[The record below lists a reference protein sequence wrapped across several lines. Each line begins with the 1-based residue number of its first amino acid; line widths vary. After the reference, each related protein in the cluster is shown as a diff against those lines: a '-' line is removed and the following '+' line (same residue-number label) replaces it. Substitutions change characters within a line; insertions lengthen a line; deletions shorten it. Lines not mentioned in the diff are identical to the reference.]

1 MTATGISR
9 RALLGLTGTALA
21 AMAAAGQARASEAP
35 AEAVFANGVTI
46 LSSGPATGYIA
57 GWAKLLTP
65 YLLDGLPHD
74 VPASFDAM
82 GGPDGVTVCNAFGAR
97 MDPDG
102 STMMVTPGAAFLAW
116 LEGDSRVKYDA
127 GQWIPALIGTSRL
140 VLVGTR
146 PLKDIVTRKR
156 AVRLGAMNP
165 IGPELAAMFALD
177 LLGVPVAPVFGQG
190 DTRSLVDA
198 LRRGRIDVA
207 LLSGAKIRDALG
219 EAGAVG
225 AAPLMI
231 LASASSC
238 EGPSTRDS
246 LLPEIPTFLE
256 SAAALNQPVP
266 DDARFGAYDAATIAA
281 SICFAAVLP
290 DLVRPGTVAFWRRGA
305 QLAADNLSVAAVATQ
320 QELTFQTGACA
331 EHLMQRMTNS
341 SAAVVALRA
350 TLLHRF
356 GWHAS

>member
-1 MTATGISR
+1 MTTTGISR
-9 RALLGLTGTALA
+9 RALMGLTGTALA
-21 AMAAAGQARASEAP
+21 TAAGVPAMAAEAP
-35 AEAVFANGVTI
+35 AEAVFANGVSV

-65 YLLDGLPHD
+65 YLVHGLPHD
-74 VPASFDAM
+74 VTASFEAM

-127 GQWIPALIGTSRL
+127 GQLIPALIGTSRL

-146 PLKDIVTRKR
+146 PLTDIVTRKR
-156 AVRLGAMNP
+156 AVRLGAINP
-165 IGPELAAMFALD
+165 IGPELAAMLALD

-190 DTRSLVDA
+190 DTKSLVDG

-207 LLSGAKIRDALG
+207 LLSGAKIRDALAAALA
-219 EAGAVG
+219 AGAK
-225 AAPLMI
+225 PLMI

-238 EGPSTRDS
+238 DVPSTRDA

-256 SAAALNQPVP
+256 AAAALSRPLPN
-266 DDARFGAYDAATIAA
+266 DARFSAYDAATIAA
-281 SICFAAVLP
+281 STCFAAVLS

-305 QLAADNLSVAAVATQ
+305 QLAADSLSVAAVATQ
-320 QELTFQTGACA
+320 QELILQTGDCA
-331 EHLMQRMTNS
+331 EHLMQRMTGS
-341 SAAVVALRA
+341 PAAVVALRA

>member
-1 MTATGISR
+1 MTTTGISR
-9 RALLGLTGTALA
+9 RALMGLTGTALA
-21 AMAAAGQARASEAP
+21 AAAAGPAKASEAA
-35 AEAVFANGVTI
+35 AEAVFANGVSL
-46 LSSGPATGYIA
+46 LSSGPSTGYIA

-65 YLLDGLPHD
+65 YLVHGLPHD
-74 VPASFDAM
+74 VTASFDAM

-127 GQWIPALIGTSRL
+127 SQWIPALIGTSRL

-146 PLKDIVTRKR
+146 PLSEIVTRKR
-156 AVRLGAMNP
+156 AARLGAMNP

-190 DTRSLVDA
+190 DAASLIDG
-198 LRRGRIDVA
+198 LRRDRLDVA
-207 LLSGAKIRDALG
+207 LLSGPKIRDALD
-219 EAGAVG
+219 AARTAG

-231 LASASSC
+231 LASATSC
-238 EGPSTRDS
+238 DGPATRDS

-256 SAAALNQPVP
+256 AAAALRRPLP
-266 DDARFGAYDAATIAA
+266 DDAHFAAFEAATIAA

-320 QELTFQTGACA
+320 QELSLQTGPCA
-331 EHLMQRMTNS
+331 EHLMQRMTGS
-341 SAAVVALRA
+341 AAAVVALRT